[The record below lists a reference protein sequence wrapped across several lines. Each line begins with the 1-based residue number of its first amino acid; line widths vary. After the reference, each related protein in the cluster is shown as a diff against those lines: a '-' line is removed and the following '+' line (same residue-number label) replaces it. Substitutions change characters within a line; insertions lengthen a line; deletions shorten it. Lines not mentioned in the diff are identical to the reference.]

1 MGAGAT
7 WTEQIN
13 CYLWDGKLVYPLQSP
28 TPPSRRVGRGNI
40 KLQVLLLGMGMHTG
54 LPGTPLGA
62 STRSIAQAV
71 RLPSWPLKEITP
83 DVCYDTQVQ
92 LLS

>member
-13 CYLWDGKLVYPLQSP
+13 CYLWDGKLVYPLQ
-28 TPPSRRVGRGNI
+28 TPIPPPGGWGEET
-40 KLQVLLLGMGMHTG
+40 KLQVLHLGMGMHTG

-62 STRSIAQAV
+62 GTRSMAQAL

-83 DVCYDTQVQ
+83 DVCCDTQVQ